1 MDSTDNNKQCACEL
15 CQPNWHLGK
24 EGEFH
29 AAAEPDVSAAVKVVS
44 KQPTDEAM
52 FRRFFESMS
61 TGLHA
66 H

>member
-1 MDSTDNNKQCACEL
+1 MDSADNNTQCTCEL
-15 CQPNWHLGK
+15 CQPNWYLGK

-29 AAAEPDVSAAVKVVS
+29 AAEPVVLAAKVVS

-52 FRRFFESMS
+52 FSRYFEAMS